1 MKTITEDQLKKAL
14 KDAIITYN
22 KQLLA
27 SRTDE
32 DKLIINKLL
41 LNFVSNVLYN
51 LGIDYKKEC

>member
-22 KQLLA
+22 KQLLV

>member
-41 LNFVSNVLYN
+41 LNFVSNILYN

>member
-22 KQLLA
+22 KQLLE

-41 LNFVSNVLYN
+41 LNFVGNILYN